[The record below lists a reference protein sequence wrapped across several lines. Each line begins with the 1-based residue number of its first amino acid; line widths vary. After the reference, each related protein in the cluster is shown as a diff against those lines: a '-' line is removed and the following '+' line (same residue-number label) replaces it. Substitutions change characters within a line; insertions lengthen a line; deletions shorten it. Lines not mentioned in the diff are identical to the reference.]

1 MIEISHIPTLMTF
14 DWDEIWLATHFYV
27 NVPDQYPTHIHSNLD
42 LKEKK
47 NECLQCL
54 SDILD
59 RMKGM

>member
-47 NECLQCL
+47 MNVFNL